1 MVGVALRWWFRPVAG
16 RLERYGNRL
25 GNLHRIRIKRTA
37 GVKLPFNP
45 KKSASLPKTI
55 KAHLLIA
62 ELQAEAR
69 RERFAESFDQ
79 HFADDDVPSVPN
91 PMDNPQARR
100 AQGVAL

>member
-1 MVGVALRWWFRPVAG
+1 VAG

-25 GNLHRIRIKRTA
+25 GNLHRIRIKTTA

-69 RERFAESFDQ
+69 RERFAASFDQ
-79 HFADDDVPSVPN
+79 HFADETALGNPS
-91 PMDNPQARR
+91 PMDSAQARR
-100 AQGVAL
+100 AQGVSL